1 MELRTLRGFGGRI
14 SASRPLVMQ
23 SGSGLFDDIAMWNYY
38 REACW
43 LSLYIRETPICCGKD
58 ELRKVIRIAVDQL
71 TF

>member
-1 MELRTLRGFGGRI
+1 
-14 SASRPLVMQ
+14 MQ